1 MALRDIKANP
11 SSIVRA
17 HLATYRDA
25 RSGRILMRD
34 HLLFEGIPLLLGLGV
49 SLGLKL
55 RLSVPAS
62 VGLLTVT
69 GLLGALLFGVMLQVS
84 DRAMEWA
91 DDPPPQ
97 GSGTTDYAIFLRE
110 IAANSGYAS
119 LVCIGA
125 AIAFVAASVVDG
137 WALIAFSGI
146 GITLG
151 LHLVLVV
158 LMVMKRVYALT
169 QSRLNRVMTGADR
182 SDTDFR
188 NRRAS

>member
-1 MALRDIKANP
+1 MSLRDIKANP

-17 HLATYRDA
+17 HLATYRDF
-25 RSGRILMRD
+25 RSGKILIRD
-34 HLLFEGIPLLLGLGV
+34 HLLFEGLPLLVGLGV
-49 SLGLKL
+49 SVGLKVE
-55 RLSVPAS
+55 LSVPAS
-62 VGLLTVT
+62 AGLLTVT
-69 GLLGALLFGVMLQVS
+69 GLLAALLFGVMLQIS

-91 DDPPPQ
+91 DNPPPQ
-97 GSGTTDYAIFLRE
+97 GPETTDYSIFLRD
-110 IAANSGYAS
+110 IAASSGYAALVSIGSS
-119 LVCIGA
+119 L
-125 AIAFVAASVVDG
+125 AFVAASLLHGPV
-137 WALIAFSGI
+137 LIAFSGI
-146 GITLG
+146 GIALG

>member
-1 MALRDIKANP
+1 
-11 SSIVRA
+11 
-17 HLATYRDA
+17 
-25 RSGRILMRD
+25 
-34 HLLFEGIPLLLGLGV
+34 
-49 SLGLKL
+49 
-55 RLSVPAS
+55 
-62 VGLLTVT
+62 
-69 GLLGALLFGVMLQVS
+69 MLQVS

>member
-1 MALRDIKANP
+1 MSFRDIKANP

-17 HLATYRDA
+17 HLATYRDY
-25 RSGRILMRD
+25 RSGKILVRD
-34 HLLFEGIPLLLGLGV
+34 HLLFEGLPLLVALGASLWLRVKLGI
-49 SLGLKL
+49 
-55 RLSVPAS
+55 PAS
-62 VGLLTVT
+62 AGLLTVT
-69 GLLGALLFGVMLQVS
+69 GLLAALLFGVMLQIS

-91 DDPPPQ
+91 DNPPLQ
-97 GSGTTDYAIFLRE
+97 GPDMLDYAIFLRD

-125 AIAFVAASVVDG
+125 SLAFVATSLFRGGV
-137 WALIAFSGI
+137 LIAFSAI
-146 GITLG
+146 GIALG

-169 QSRLNRVMTGADR
+169 QSRLNRVITGAGRPD
-182 SDTDFR
+182 SDFR